1 MSRRAY
7 ASAQPHNAAATTM
20 TKGGDVAGMVGPAGR
35 MQIGRVLSA
44 LRERAKLTQAEVAG
58 RAGVS
63 IGTVNRYEGWQDR
76 ARLRVPTVRAIADAC
91 GATESERDGL
101 VRLATSHEDG
111 WWLEH
116 PALPDIL
123 NPLVS
128 FEAYAAYEH
137 VWANQLVPGLLQTER
152 YAFALHQVAQPR
164 VDASTIAANVQA
176 RLKRQEI
183 LSNLHLWVVL
193 KQSVLTDGI
202 GGASVMAE
210 QIGHLLDMS
219 ERPNIDVQVIPR
231 GRSHVATSG
240 GHFVLLGRDDEASPM
255 ASMAVV
261 YLELHQRG
269 LYLDAPEHVSEYKI
283 MFDYLRSAAD
293 DPETSRDLLQSAR
306 QEYTR

>member
-1 MSRRAY
+1 
-7 ASAQPHNAAATTM
+7 
-20 TKGGDVAGMVGPAGR
+20 

-44 LRERAKLTQAEVAG
+44 LRERAALTQAEVAG

-76 ARLRVPTVRAIADAC
+76 TRLRVPTVRAIADVC

-123 NPLVS
+123 NPLMS

-137 VWANQLVPGLLQTER
+137 VWANQLVPGLLQTEG
-152 YAFALHQVAQPR
+152 YAFALHQVADPR
-164 VDASTIAANVQA
+164 ADASSIKAKVTA
-176 RLKRQEI
+176 RMNRQGI
-183 LSNLHLWVVL
+183 LSDSGLHLWVVM

-202 GGASVMAE
+202 GGAKVMAE
-210 QIGHLLDMS
+210 QISHLIEVS
-219 ERPNIDVQVIPR
+219 SQPNIDLQVLPR
-231 GRSHVATSG
+231 GRGHVANSG
-240 GHFVLLGRDDEASPM
+240 GHFVLLGRDDGADPM

-261 YLELHQRG
+261 YLELHRRG
-269 LYLDAPEHVSEYKI
+269 LYLDAPGDVSEYKI
-283 MFDYLRSAAD
+283 MFDYLRSAAA
-293 DPETSRDLLQSAR
+293 DPETSRDLLESAR